1 MSATGADAHAALE
14 AAWIRRIAAGE
25 RRAFEELYDAYHRR
39 LFRYVIRILRD
50 RERAEEVTSETLVEV
65 WKGAATFKGQSRLS
79 TWIFGI
85 AHHKA
90 LNAIRRRP
98 VAEIELDHAKAV
110 PDRGDGPEASVA
122 QAALRENVRRALDRL
137 SPEHH
142 AVVELT
148 HYHGFSYAEI
158 AEIVKCPLNTVK
170 TRMFYAR
177 KQLRVHLE
185 HMGVTGATG

>member
-1 MSATGADAHAALE
+1 MSAQAADARADLE
-14 AAWIRRIAAGE
+14 AAWIRRIAAGD
-25 RRAFEELYDAYHRR
+25 RQAFEELYHAYHQRV
-39 LFRYVIRILRD
+39 FRYVVRLVHD
-50 RERAEEVTSETLVEV
+50 RERAEEVTSEALVDV
-65 WKGAATFKGQSRLS
+65 WKGAGTFKGRSRPS

-90 LNAIRRRP
+90 LNAVRRRP
-98 VAEIELDHAKAV
+98 LAEVELEHAEAV
-110 PDRGDGPEASVA
+110 PDRGEGPETGVA
-122 QAALRENVRRALDRL
+122 LAALRESVRRALERL

-148 HYHGFSYAEI
+148 HYHGFSYGEI
-158 AEIVKCPLNTVK
+158 AEIMKCPVNTVK

-177 KQLRVHLE
+177 KQLQAHLE